1 MSQNERPSTAEYPVY
16 FETYVSKVPEEDI
29 LPVLEAQPGELAA
42 GLAGL
47 PEAAGGFRY
56 AADKWTIREVI
67 GHLIDT
73 ERVMAYR
80 ALCFARGEQE
90 GLPAFDENRYVEN
103 ANFEE
108 RTLADLLA
116 EFSAVRQAN
125 VLLFRNLAAGA
136 WARKGTANNRTL
148 TVRALAWVMAGHV
161 RHHVA
166 VLEERYF
173 TALSA

>member
-1 MSQNERPSTAEYPVY
+1 MSQNERPSTSEYPIY

-29 LPVLEAQPGELAA
+29 LPVLEAQPDELAA
-42 GLAGL
+42 SLAGL

-56 AADKWTIREVI
+56 APDKWTIREVI
-67 GHLIDT
+67 GHLVDT

-116 EFSAVRQAN
+116 EFRAVRQAN
-125 VLLFRNLAAGA
+125 VLLFRHLAPGV

-161 RHHVA
+161 RHHVG
-166 VLEERYF
+166 VLEERYLK
-173 TALSA
+173 ALSA